1 MNCKF
6 IGSRDAWAT
15 IIGIVVGVGAVM
27 AYRYAVEYTDA
38 RQPAVELIAAYSART
53 GDAVSITMSG
63 RQLRADCQFVGIQ
76 GFSISSGGKRF
87 PATLT
92 WLTPSP
98 DVSRKTVGVLFDLGI
113 WRIQPV
119 PDGFGVIVEETN
131 VCGTAIVSNASQVV
145 RP

>member
-1 MNCKF
+1 MKY
-6 IGSRDAWAT
+6 SRDLWAT
-15 IIGIVVGVGAVM
+15 VIGIAVGVGAVLS
-27 AYRYAVEYTDA
+27 YRYAVEYADA

-53 GDAVSITMSG
+53 GDAVSITLSG

-76 GFSISSGGKRF
+76 AFSIPPAGGKRF

-92 WLTPSP
+92 WMTPSP

-113 WRIQPV
+113 WRVQPV
-119 PDGFGVIVEETN
+119 PDGYGVLVEETN
-131 VCGTAIVSNASQVV
+131 LCGTAIVSNASQVV

>member
-1 MNCKF
+1 MKY
-6 IGSRDAWAT
+6 SRDLWAT
-15 IIGIVVGVGAVM
+15 VIGIAVGVGAVLS
-27 AYRYAVEYTDA
+27 YRYAVEYADA

-53 GDAVSITMSG
+53 GDAVSITLSG

-76 GFSISSGGKRF
+76 AFAIGPSGTKRF

-113 WRIQPV
+113 WRVQPV
-119 PDGFGVIVEETN
+119 PDGYGVLVEETN
-131 VCGTAIVSNASQVV
+131 LCGTAIVSNASQVV